1 MIHAHTNFPGG
12 SVRDL
17 RVEGGVIRFAA
28 VRHESVYSMWW
39 QFALNGPGGPV
50 RCIWEST
57 DEVLGSDGLDL
68 VVPVYTTAGGSWRRV
83 DPRTCYHN
91 PRVREFGFMVP
102 TAAGETRVAYC
113 YPYDWDRVEAFIAD
127 VAQQPGVTVREVG
140 KSEGGRPFRVLKLGQ
155 GERHLWLTA
164 RHHAGETPGAYVLE
178 GAVRELLQHPRWLA
192 SMTMHAA
199 PAMDVDGVAEGWY
212 GKEREPRDFN
222 RDYCARPCRPEV
234 RALMAYAE
242 GIGKADLI
250 LDLHAPAPPDFS
262 FLVPVKE
269 SSLSLQEWVATW
281 EFGRMLDALAPR
293 SCPVRVMDAQ
303 PGAMNWSGETM
314 GQTSTGWFHR
324 RFGAIAAT
332 LETTYHHSHDGR
344 LVTPRGWL
352 ALGKA
357 VAHAAAAQSGLR
369 SRPDVADIELPRSRV
384 PRFAHWQ
391 CVHWPQGVTLHE
403 EGQWLE
409 ARSPNP
415 DGYAWVFSPRVLA
428 AEAAR
433 FRYEYAG
440 PGGALA
446 VHARGYDPDR
456 DLSTGDTSLTTLE
469 LRPTR
474 RPRTVTVASP
484 DPWCQLFFRMKHL
497 RGTLR
502 LAVG

>member
-1 MIHAHTNFPGG
+1 
-12 SVRDL
+12 
-17 RVEGGVIRFAA
+17 
-28 VRHESVYSMWW
+28 MWW
-39 QFALNGPGGPV
+39 QFAVNGPGGRV

-57 DEVLGSDGLDL
+57 DEVLGSGGLDL
-68 VVPVYTTAGGSWRRV
+68 VVPVYRTGGEGWRRV
-83 DPRTCYHN
+83 DPRTCYHS
-91 PRVREFGFMVP
+91 PGAREFGFVVP
-102 TAAGETRVAYC
+102 TAPGETRVAYC
-113 YPYDWDRVEAFIAD
+113 YPYDRDRVATFVAEVAD
-127 VAQQPGVTVREVG
+127 HPSATVVDLCR
-140 KSEGGRPFRVLKLGQ
+140 SERGRPFRVLRLGD

-178 GAVRELLQHPRWLA
+178 GLVRELLQHPRWLRG
-192 SMTMHAA
+192 MTVHAA

-222 RDYCARPCRPEV
+222 RDYCARPCRQEV
-234 RALMAYAE
+234 AALMSYAE
-242 GIGKADLI
+242 EIGRADLM

-269 SSLSLQEWVATW
+269 SSLSLAEWAATW
-281 EFGRMLDALAPR
+281 EFGRMLDAMAPR

-332 LETTYHHSHDGR
+332 LETTYHHSYDGR
-344 LVTPRGWL
+344 LVAPRGWL

-357 VAHAAAAQSGLR
+357 VAHAAAAQLGLR
-369 SRPDVADIELPRSRV
+369 RRPEVAGIELPRSRV
-384 PRFAHWQ
+384 PRFRHWQ
-391 CVHWPQGVTLHE
+391 CVHWPQGATLHE
-403 EGQWLE
+403 EGEWLE
-409 ARSPNP
+409 ARSREPE
-415 DGYAWVFSPRVLA
+415 GYAWVFSPVVLPGGA
-428 AEAAR
+428 AT

-440 PGGALA
+440 PGGRLT

-456 DLSTGDTSLTTLE
+456 GLSTGEASSMTLE

-474 RPRTVTVASP
+474 RPRTVTVAAH
-484 DPWCQLFFRMKHL
+484 DPWCQLFFRMEQM

-502 LAVG
+502 LTVG